1 VACDASRGRL
11 DLPSKRKA
19 AIFGRLSVPRRS
31 AIRDDAAMAKPPI
44 RRYALVPDPQE
55 QRDGAGKPIRR
66 FHLARVAVSPRS
78 ALGENRHERMEAIAE
93 RDGQR
98 ADAS

>member
-1 VACDASRGRL
+1 LDRWTLPRL
-11 DLPSKRKA
+11 
-19 AIFGRLSVPRRS
+19 S
-31 AIRDDAAMAKPPI
+31 AIREDRAMATPPI
-44 RRYALVPDPQE
+44 RRYALVPDPPE

-78 ALGENRHERMEAIAE
+78 ALGEDRHERMEAIAE

-98 ADAS
+98 GDAR